1 MSLHKYF
8 FFLSF
13 PIPVLYVTICPNLS
27 NIFQEFCV
35 MDSWHREFSPFIF
48 ISLFE
53 GNCILVLD
61 IGLRCKMGGKWVSFV
76 LNIISTKKFWCL
88 FESFFFIILWAPMIW
103 LHSIRNSQI
112 KELPLIRTYFEVT
125 SFPKNNKTM
134 KCEKNEFR
142 QNERF
147 SGATE
152 WR

>member
-1 MSLHKYF
+1 MSLQICFYF
-8 FFLSF
+8 PFQILFCMWIHVQICQIFFKSS
-13 PIPVLYVTICPNLS
+13 V
-27 NIFQEFCV
+27 
-35 MDSWHREFSPFIF
+35 SWIRDIEFSPFIF

-103 LHSIRNSQI
+103 LDSFRNSQI
-112 KELPLIRTYFEVT
+112 MELPLIRTYFKVT

-134 KCEKNEFR
+134 TCEKNEFR